1 MTIAMI
7 VHPALQSVLPK
18 HSGPRNYAGWVSQ
31 GSIFT
36 GGKILVILPRP
47 YTQCTRTPSIGFGRW
62 APIFEIAE
70 LNPGALRE
78 RGSIS
83 NLQFQFLSSLI
94 CCGSKLGSESLF
106 LGAKGDKR
114 KGLILGFGD
123 ITSKKKLRLW
133 VIFLQFACV

>member
-47 YTQCTRTPSIGFGRW
+47 YTQCTRTPSIGFDRW
-62 APIFEIAE
+62 APIFEIAA
-70 LNPGALRE
+70 LNSGALRE

-106 LGAKGDKR
+106 LGCERRQEKGVDFR
-114 KGLILGFGD
+114 
-123 ITSKKKLRLW
+123 
-133 VIFLQFACV
+133 V